1 LTIRLILIKNCN
13 RFLFSLKPASN
24 PDKYSTDVRSLL
36 YFIVI
41 SYLEGCSLVKEQY
54 INEILNK
61 LMNEELSEYYV
72 KNEDF
77 MEFRQVLV
85 KRIDFKHFRGIAQ
98 RSGDV
103 LYKYLKE
110 PRS

>member
-1 LTIRLILIKNCN
+1 M
-13 RFLFSLKPASN
+13 
-24 PDKYSTDVRSLL
+24 
-36 YFIVI
+36 
-41 SYLEGCSLVKEQY
+41 VKEQY
-54 INEILNK
+54 INEILDK

-77 MEFRQVLV
+77 MEFREVVV
-85 KRIDFKHFRGIAQ
+85 KRKDFKHFRGIAQ